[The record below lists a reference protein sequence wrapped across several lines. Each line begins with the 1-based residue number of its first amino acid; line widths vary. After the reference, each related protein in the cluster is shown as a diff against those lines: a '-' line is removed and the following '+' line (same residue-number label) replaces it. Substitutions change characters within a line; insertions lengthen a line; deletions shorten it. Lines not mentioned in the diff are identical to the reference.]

1 VQIAHGVDDETWLFH
16 LRNGDIPQWFRDV
29 IKDPELA
36 LEADSVKDADAP
48 ESRKHIRTEIERR
61 YILAA

>member
-1 VQIAHGVDDETWLFH
+1 MQIADGVDDETWLFH
-16 LRNGDIPQWFRDV
+16 LRNGNIPQWFRDV

-36 LEADSVKDADAP
+36 AEADSVKDAGAH
-48 ESRKHIRTEIERR
+48 ESRKHIRAEIERR